1 MASCSDQKEVSY
13 KDVQGYIHDVSPV
26 KISAN
31 LRSNR
36 YFNFE
41 LQQRQDQTGV
51 VCFNAERRDE
61 VKEKEECK
69 IPITVTNAS
78 PSKRKYTEQVEYTM
92 NKFSRVCR
100 AKNLSFGA

>member
-26 KISAN
+26 KIPAN

-36 YFNFE
+36 CFDFK

-61 VKEKEECK
+61 VKEKS
-69 IPITVTNAS
+69 ARS
-78 PSKRKYTEQVEYTM
+78 PSRSPT
-92 NKFSRVCR
+92 
-100 AKNLSFGA
+100 